1 MTDRSQISAAVRQL
15 YNTYPFPP
23 EPLLDE
29 PPPGYNWRWHW
40 QAAYNFCTGRKPQRD
55 DVQIL
60 DAGCGTGVGTEY
72 LVHLNPQAQV
82 TGIDLSDEAIAVAR
96 ERCRRSGAER
106 VRLQNLSIYEG
117 DQLETTFDYIN
128 CVGVLHHLPDP
139 IAGIQA
145 LASRLKPGGLM
156 HVFVYAELGRR
167 EIYLAQQALALLQ
180 GGDRHNFKEG
190 VRLGRQLFQALPDS
204 NRLVVEDKR
213 RWSLENHRDA
223 NFADMY
229 LHPQEVDYNIET
241 LFELIDASG
250 LSFVGFSNPSYWQ
263 IDRLIGSNAELMA
276 RSQQLPERD
285 YYRLVEL
292 LDPELTHYE
301 FFLSR
306 PPLERSHWQ
315 QDDILRQAIPEIHP
329 CLQGW
334 PSQSLFNYDYQIV
347 TLSEAEF
354 AFLQACESGETC
366 VGDLCDR
373 LGFDLAGVRSLLKQ
387 QLLLLTPTPES

>member
-23 EPLLDE
+23 EPLLDV

-40 QAAYNFCTGRKPQRD
+40 QAAYNFCTGRKPLRD

-82 TGIDLSDEAIAVAR
+82 TGIDLSEEAITVAR

-106 VRLQNLSIYEG
+106 VTLQNLSLYDV
-117 DQLETTFDYIN
+117 DQLDSRFDYIN

-139 IAGIQA
+139 VAGIQA
-145 LASRLKPGGLM
+145 LARQLKPGGLM

-180 GGDRHNFKEG
+180 GGDRDNFKEG

-250 LSFVGFSNPSYWQ
+250 LSFVGFSNPAYWQ
-263 IDRLIGSNAELMA
+263 IERLIGSDAELLA

-306 PPLERSHWQ
+306 PPLEHWNW
-315 QDDILRQAIPEIHP
+315 QDDEALRQAIPEIHP

-347 TLSEAEF
+347 DLSEAEF
-354 AFLQACESGETC
+354 AFMQACERQQTT
-366 VGDLCDR
+366 VGDLCEQ
-373 LGFDLAGVRSLLKQ
+373 LGFDLDRVRSLLQQ
-387 QLLLLTPTPES
+387 QLLLLTPAIAT

>member
-1 MTDRSQISAAVRQL
+1 
-15 YNTYPFPP
+15 
-23 EPLLDE
+23 
-29 PPPGYNWRWHW
+29 
-40 QAAYNFCTGRKPQRD
+40 
-55 DVQIL
+55 
-60 DAGCGTGVGTEY
+60 
-72 LVHLNPQAQV
+72 
-82 TGIDLSDEAIAVAR
+82 
-96 ERCRRSGAER
+96 
-106 VRLQNLSIYEG
+106 LSIYDVG
-117 DQLETTFDYIN
+117 QLDDSFDYIN

-139 IAGIQA
+139 VAGIQA
-145 LASRLKPGGLM
+145 LARQLKPGGLM

-167 EIYLAQQALALLQ
+167 EIYLAQQALGLLQ
-180 GGDRHNFKEG
+180 GSDRDNFKEG
-190 VRLGRQLFQALPDS
+190 VRLGRQLFQALPDT

-250 LSFVGFSNPSYWQ
+250 LSFVGFSNPAYWQ
-263 IDRLIGSNAELMA
+263 IERLIGSDAELLA

-306 PPLERSHWQ
+306 PPLEHWNW
-315 QDDILRQAIPEIHP
+315 QDDEALRQAIPEIHP

-347 TLSEAEF
+347 DLSDAEF
-354 AFLQACESGETC
+354 ALMQACERQETT
-366 VGDLCDR
+366 VGDLCDQ
-373 LGFDLAGVRSLLKQ
+373 LGLDLDSVRSLQQQ
-387 QLLLLTPTPES
+387 QLLLLTPASTT

>member
-1 MTDRSQISAAVRQL
+1 MTNRSQISAAVRQL

-40 QAAYNFCTGRKPQRD
+40 QAAYNFCTGRKPPRD

-96 ERCRRSGAER
+96 ERCRRSGAQR
-106 VRLQNLSIYEG
+106 VTLHNLSLYDVE
-117 DQLETTFDYIN
+117 QLDTHFDYIN

-180 GGDRHNFKEG
+180 GGDRTNFKEG

-250 LSFVGFSNPSYWQ
+250 LSFVGFSNPSYWD
-263 IDRLIGSNAELMA
+263 IDRLLGSDADLMG
-276 RSQQLPERD
+276 RSQQLAERD

-306 PPLERSHWQ
+306 PPLERCHWQ
-315 QDDILRQAIPEIHP
+315 EDATLRQATPEIHP

-347 TLSEAEF
+347 TLSEAQF
-354 AFLQACESGETC
+354 AFMQACEAGTSS

-373 LGFDLAGVRSLLKQ
+373 LEFDLEEVRSLLKQ
-387 QLLLLTPTPES
+387 QLLMLSPSS

>member
-40 QAAYNFCTGRKPQRD
+40 QAAYNFCTGRKPPRD

-82 TGIDLSDEAIAVAR
+82 TGIDLSEEAINVAR
-96 ERCRRSGAER
+96 QRCRRSGADR
-106 VRLQNLSIYEG
+106 VELQNLSIY
-117 DQLETTFDYIN
+117 DVSQLDDSFDYIN

-139 IAGIQA
+139 VAGIQA
-145 LASRLKPGGLM
+145 LANRLKPGGLM

-167 EIYLAQQALALLQ
+167 EIYLAQQALGLLQ
-180 GGDRHNFKEG
+180 GGDRQNFQEG
-190 VRLGRQLFQALPDS
+190 VRLGRQLFQALPDT

-250 LSFVGFSNPSYWQ
+250 LSFVGFSNPAYWQ
-263 IDRLIGSNAELMA
+263 IDRLIGSDDELMA

-306 PPLERSHWQ
+306 PPLERWNW
-315 QDDILRQAIPEIHP
+315 QDDEALRQAIPEIHP

-334 PSQSLFNYDYQIV
+334 PNQSVFNYDYQIV
-347 TLSEAEF
+347 DLSQMEF
-354 AFLQACESGETC
+354 AFMQACEPQNTT
-366 VGDLCDR
+366 VGQLCDQ
-373 LGFDLAGVRSLLKQ
+373 LGVDLAEVRSLLQQ
-387 QLLLLTPTPES
+387 QLLLLTPASTT

>member
-82 TGIDLSDEAIAVAR
+82 TGIDLSEEAINVAR
-96 ERCRRSGAER
+96 ERCRRSQAQR
-106 VRLQNLSIYEG
+106 VRLQNLSIYEV

-145 LASRLKPGGLM
+145 LANRLKPGGLM

-167 EIYLAQQALALLQ
+167 EIYLAQQALGLLQ
-180 GGDRHNFKEG
+180 GGDRSNFKEG
-190 VRLGRQLFQALPDS
+190 VRLGRQLFQALPET

-250 LSFVGFSNPSYWQ
+250 LSFVGFSNPAYWQ
-263 IDRLIGSNAELMA
+263 VDRLIGSDDELMA

-306 PPLERSHWQ
+306 PPLEQWHWQ

-354 AFLQACESGETC
+354 AFMQACEPGDTC
-366 VGDLCDR
+366 IGDLCDR
-373 LGFDLAGVRSLLKQ
+373 LGFNLAGVRSLLKQ
-387 QLLLLTPTPES
+387 QLLLLTPAS

>member
-23 EPLLDE
+23 EPLLDV

-40 QAAYNFCTGRKPQRD
+40 QAAYNFCTGRKPLRD

-82 TGIDLSDEAIAVAR
+82 TGIDLSEEAITVAR

-106 VRLQNLSIYEG
+106 VTLQNLSLYDV
-117 DQLETTFDYIN
+117 DQLDSRFDYIN

-139 IAGIQA
+139 VAGIQA
-145 LASRLKPGGLM
+145 LARQLKPGGLM

-180 GGDRHNFKEG
+180 GGDRDNFKEG

-250 LSFVGFSNPSYWQ
+250 LSFVGFSNPAYWQ
-263 IDRLIGSNAELMA
+263 IERLIGSDAELLA

-306 PPLERSHWQ
+306 PPLEHWNW
-315 QDDILRQAIPEIHP
+315 QDDEALRQAIPEIHP

-347 TLSEAEF
+347 DLSEAEF
-354 AFLQACESGETC
+354 AFMQACERQQTT
-366 VGDLCDR
+366 VGDLCEQ
-373 LGFDLAGVRSLLKQ
+373 LGFDLDWVRSLLQQ
-387 QLLLLTPTPES
+387 QLLLLTPAIAT

>member
-1 MTDRSQISAAVRQL
+1 MTDRSQISAVVRQL

-40 QAAYNFCTGRKPQRD
+40 QAAYNFCTGRKPPRD

-82 TGIDLSDEAIAVAR
+82 TGIDLSDEAINVAR
-96 ERCRRSGAER
+96 ERCRRSRAER
-106 VRLQNLSIYEG
+106 VRLQNLSIYDV
-117 DQLETTFDYIN
+117 DQLDSHFDYIN

-167 EIYLAQQALALLQ
+167 EIYLAQQALGLLQ
-180 GGDRHNFKEG
+180 GGDRDNFTEG

-229 LHPQEVDYNIET
+229 LHPQEVDYNVKT

-250 LSFVGFSNPSYWQ
+250 LSFVGFSNPAYWQ
-263 IDRLIGSNAELMA
+263 IDRLIGSDAELLA

-306 PPLERSHWQ
+306 PPLEQWHWQ
-315 QDDILRQAIPEIHP
+315 DDEALRLAIPEIHP

-347 TLSEAEF
+347 DLSQMEF
-354 AFLQACESGETC
+354 AFMQACERHETT

-373 LGFDLAGVRSLLKQ
+373 LDFDLAAVRSLQQQ
-387 QLLLLTPTPES
+387 QLLLLTPARTT

>member
-82 TGIDLSDEAIAVAR
+82 TGIDLSDEAINVAR
-96 ERCRRSGAER
+96 ERCRRSAAER
-106 VRLQNLSIYEG
+106 VKLQNLSIYDV
-117 DQLETTFDYIN
+117 DQLDSHFDYIN

-167 EIYLAQQALALLQ
+167 EIYLAQQALGLLQ
-180 GGDRHNFKEG
+180 GGDRDNFKEG

-229 LHPQEVDYNIET
+229 LHPQEVDYNIKT

-250 LSFVGFSNPSYWQ
+250 LSFVGFSNPAYWQ
-263 IDRLIGSNAELMA
+263 IERLIGSDAELLA

-306 PPLERSHWQ
+306 PPLAQWHWQ
-315 QDDILRQAIPEIHP
+315 DDEALRLAIPEIHP

-334 PSQSLFNYDYQIV
+334 PSQSLFNYEYQIV
-347 TLSEAEF
+347 SLSEAEF
-354 AFLQACESGETC
+354 AFMQACEHHETT
-366 VGDLCDR
+366 VGDLCDQ
-373 LGFDLAGVRSLLKQ
+373 LGVDLAQVRSLLQQ
-387 QLLLLTPTPES
+387 QLLLLTPASTT

>member
-82 TGIDLSDEAIAVAR
+82 TGIDLSDEAINVAR
-96 ERCRRSGAER
+96 ERCRRSRAQR
-106 VRLQNLSIYEG
+106 VRLQNLSIYDV
-117 DQLETTFDYIN
+117 DQLDSHFDYIN

-145 LASRLKPGGLM
+145 LANCLKPGGLM

-180 GGDRHNFKEG
+180 GGDRQNFTEG

-250 LSFVGFSNPSYWQ
+250 LSFVGFSNPAYWQ
-263 IDRLIGSNAELMA
+263 IDRLIGSDAELLA

-306 PPLERSHWQ
+306 PPLEQWHWQ
-315 QDDILRQAIPEIHP
+315 DDEALRLAIPEIHP

-334 PSQSLFNYDYQIV
+334 PSQSLFNYNYQIV
-347 TLSEAEF
+347 SLSEAEF
-354 AFLQACESGETC
+354 AFMQACEHHETT

-373 LGFDLAGVRSLLKQ
+373 LGFDLAAVRSLQQQ
-387 QLLLLTPTPES
+387 QLLLLTPARTT

>member
-23 EPLLDE
+23 EPLLDV

-40 QAAYNFCTGRKPQRD
+40 QAAYNFCTGRKPLRD

-82 TGIDLSDEAIAVAR
+82 TGIDLSEEAITVAR

-106 VRLQNLSIYEG
+106 VTLQNLSLYDV
-117 DQLETTFDYIN
+117 DQLDSRFDYIN

-139 IAGIQA
+139 VAGIQA
-145 LASRLKPGGLM
+145 LARQLKPGGLM

-180 GGDRHNFKEG
+180 GGDRDNFKEG

-250 LSFVGFSNPSYWQ
+250 LSFVGFSNPAYWQ
-263 IDRLIGSNAELMA
+263 IERLIGSDAELLA

-306 PPLERSHWQ
+306 PPLEHWNW
-315 QDDILRQAIPEIHP
+315 QDDEALRQAIPEIHP

-347 TLSEAEF
+347 DLSEAEF
-354 AFLQACESGETC
+354 AFMQACERQQTT
-366 VGDLCDR
+366 VGDLCEQ
-373 LGFDLAGVRSLLKQ
+373 LGFDLDRVRSLLRQ
-387 QLLLLTPTPES
+387 QLLLLTPAIAT

>member
-23 EPLLDE
+23 EPLLDT

-40 QAAYNFCTGRKPQRD
+40 QAAYNFCTGRKPPRD

-82 TGIDLSDEAIAVAR
+82 TGIDLSEEAVNVAR

-106 VRLQNLSIYEG
+106 VTLQNLSLYDIG
-117 DQLETTFDYIN
+117 QLDTRFDYIN

-139 IAGIQA
+139 VAGIQA
-145 LASRLKPGGLM
+145 LARQLKPGGLM

-167 EIYLAQQALALLQ
+167 EIYLAQQALGLLQ
-180 GGDRHNFKEG
+180 GGDHDNFKEG
-190 VRLGRQLFQALPDS
+190 VRLGRQLFQALPDT

-241 LFELIDASG
+241 LFGLIDASG
-250 LSFVGFSNPSYWQ
+250 LSFVGFSNPAYWQ
-263 IDRLIGSNAELMA
+263 IERLIGSDAELLA

-306 PPLERSHWQ
+306 PPLEHWNW
-315 QDDILRQAIPEIHP
+315 QDDETLRQAIPEIHP

-347 TLSEAEF
+347 DLSEAEF
-354 AFLQACESGETC
+354 ALMQACEYHETT
-366 VGDLCDR
+366 VGDLCDQ
-373 LGFDLAGVRSLLKQ
+373 LSLDLDSVRSLQQQ
-387 QLLLLTPTPES
+387 QLLLLTPASTT

>member
-82 TGIDLSDEAIAVAR
+82 TGIDLSEEAINVAR
-96 ERCRRSGAER
+96 ERCRRSQAQR
-106 VRLQNLSIYEG
+106 VRLQNLSIYEV

-145 LASRLKPGGLM
+145 LANRLKPGGLM

-167 EIYLAQQALALLQ
+167 EIYLAQQALGLLQ
-180 GGDRHNFKEG
+180 GGDRSNFKEG
-190 VRLGRQLFQALPDS
+190 VRLGRQLFQALPET

-250 LSFVGFSNPSYWQ
+250 LSFVGFSNPAYWQ
-263 IDRLIGSNAELMA
+263 VDRLIGSDDELMA

-306 PPLERSHWQ
+306 PPLEQWHWQ

-354 AFLQACESGETC
+354 TFMQACEPGDTC
-366 VGDLCDR
+366 IGDLCDR
-373 LGFDLAGVRSLLKQ
+373 LGFNLAGVRSLLKQ
-387 QLLLLTPTPES
+387 QLLLLTPAS

>member
-82 TGIDLSDEAIAVAR
+82 TGIDLSEEAINVAR
-96 ERCRRSGAER
+96 ERCRRSRAQR
-106 VRLQNLSIYEG
+106 VRLQNLSIYEV

-145 LASRLKPGGLM
+145 LANRLKPGGLM

-167 EIYLAQQALALLQ
+167 EIYLAQQALGLLQ
-180 GGDRHNFKEG
+180 GGDRSNFKEG
-190 VRLGRQLFQALPDS
+190 VRLGRQLFQALPET

-250 LSFVGFSNPSYWQ
+250 LSFVGFSNPAYWQ
-263 IDRLIGSNAELMA
+263 VDRLIGSDDELMA

-306 PPLERSHWQ
+306 PPLEQWHWQ

-354 AFLQACESGETC
+354 AFMQACEPGDTC
-366 VGDLCDR
+366 IGDLCDR
-373 LGFDLAGVRSLLKQ
+373 LGFNLAGVRSLLKQ
-387 QLLLLTPTPES
+387 QLLLLTPAS